1 MIRKSILN
9 LYKLRTLGER
19 IPLTQSA
26 IRSFGFWD
34 MTKSKHKKSPE
45 HMKNIQMHQSPIDI
59 KNELTEHSEAL
70 KLQIDY
76 NPVKVSADKKHA
88 G

>member
-1 MIRKSILN
+1 
-9 LYKLRTLGER
+9 
-19 IPLTQSA
+19 
-26 IRSFGFWD
+26 
-34 MTKSKHKKSPE
+34 MTKSKHKNSPE

-59 KNELTEHSEAL
+59 KNELSEHSEAL